1 VSRDTCTN
9 FLILF
14 EFLVDFFY

>member
-9 FLILF
+9 FVILF